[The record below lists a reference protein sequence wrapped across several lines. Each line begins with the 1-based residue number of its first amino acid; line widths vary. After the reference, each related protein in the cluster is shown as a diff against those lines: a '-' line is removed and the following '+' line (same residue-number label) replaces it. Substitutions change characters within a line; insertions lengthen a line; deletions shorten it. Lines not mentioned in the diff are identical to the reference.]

1 MEKLFPLREPNH
13 CMETLYHHEKGYIVN
28 KWSFHCINYS
38 VADCLKAWLKDTECS
53 SVILQDLTQFLF
65 QMLQKKCQKCSVVL
79 ALRHLFCFRTAITE
93 TVYVF
98 RNRKA
103 CIGKLSPDH
112 ADIVSGFVL
121 QSLTVGRN
129 TQIYKTIKT
138 NNETNW
144 IQKTK
149 TSTIKNSV
157 QQALFCFGKNNPPQ
171 ERWWKSSPSPTC
183 LVSSPPF
190 KLIPKITHCGASSSL
205 SSILPPPP
213 LSTGYMTFLF
223 RLGWLAPPADERLE
237 WLSSPA
243 TR

>member
-223 RLGWLAPPADERLE
+223 RLG
-237 WLSSPA
+237 
-243 TR
+243 

>member
-1 MEKLFPLREPNH
+1 MQLCNITRFDSVFVSNAAKKNARNSPSFWH
-13 CMETLYHHEKGYIVN
+13 C
-28 KWSFHCINYS
+28 
-38 VADCLKAWLKDTECS
+38 
-53 SVILQDLTQFLF
+53 VICF
-65 QMLQKKCQKCSVVL
+65 VL
-79 ALRHLFCFRTAITE
+79 WCCITE

-98 RNRKA
+98 RNRNT
-103 CIGKLSPDH
+103 CIGKFSPDH

-157 QQALFCFGKNNPPQ
+157 QQALFCFGKNNTPQ
-171 ERWWKSSPSPTC
+171 ERWWKSSPSPTS

-190 KLIPKITHCGASSSL
+190 KLIPKITRCGASSSL

-213 LSTGYMTFLF
+213 LSTGFMTFLF
-223 RLGWLAPPADERLE
+223 RLGWLASPADERLE